1 MGPRLSHL
9 IATATIAI
17 SGKVNRMRALATIRS
32 AMRFTP
38 SLFETWSN
46 PRGFGTAMVSDI
58 VFAREELAGASST
71 ARIPLMRD
79 RYERRG
85 GRRLIIPAKNLI
97 RATGYGTVAR

>member
-1 MGPRLSHL
+1 MGPRLSHF

-17 SGKVNRMRALATIRS
+17 SGKVNRMRALATIRL

-58 VFAREELAGASST
+58 VFAREELAGANST
-71 ARIPLMRD
+71 ARIPLMR
-79 RYERRG
+79 EALIEFRG
-85 GRRLIIPAKNLI
+85 DGGASHDQSRDEGAEE
-97 RATGYGTVAR
+97 